1 MTIRTVGILNV
12 SGFLERNLNA
22 AGLHLRPLYWR
33 KMTRKKSPDPDATSE
48 AVAGWMRQELE
59 KQDGV
64 LYQEDAAS
72 QIGDLFGEQFIYEN
86 PAGNPA
92 IDKKVLAAF
101 RKLTGDSVVWSS
113 AERHWRRREVGDEP
127 GRKQE

>member
-1 MTIRTVGILNV
+1 MKQKKDPPDQ
-12 SGFLERNLNA
+12 NA
-22 AGLHLRPLYWR
+22 TAE
-33 KMTRKKSPDPDATSE
+33 S
-48 AVAGWMRQELE
+48 VASWMFQELD

-64 LYQEDAAS
+64 LDQEDAAS
-72 QIGDLFGEQFIYEN
+72 QIADLFGEHFTYEN
-86 PAGNPA
+86 EAGNLA

-113 AERHWRRREVGDEP
+113 AERHWRKREVGDEP